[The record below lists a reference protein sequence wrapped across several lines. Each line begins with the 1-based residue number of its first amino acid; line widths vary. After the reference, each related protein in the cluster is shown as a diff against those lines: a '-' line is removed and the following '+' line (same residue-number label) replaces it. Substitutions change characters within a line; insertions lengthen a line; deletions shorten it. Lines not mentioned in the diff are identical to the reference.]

1 MARVGF
7 EETFYRANEGGGTV
21 EICAIVYEPNI
32 ECPIEMKFN
41 VTFETRAETAG
52 TRVCAYMYVYNNV
65 TL

>member
-52 TRVCAYMYVYNNV
+52 T
-65 TL
+65 